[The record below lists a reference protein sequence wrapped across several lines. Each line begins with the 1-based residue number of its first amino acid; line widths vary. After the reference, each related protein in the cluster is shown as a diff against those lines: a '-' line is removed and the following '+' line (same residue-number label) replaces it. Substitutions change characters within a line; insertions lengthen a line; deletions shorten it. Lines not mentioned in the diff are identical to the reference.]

1 MEMLRISVEQAKTH
15 LEEKF
20 LQNRPADLLVTGTS
34 MVPFLR
40 HEKDHVQ
47 LVPPSGDFRVGQILL
62 FSMGDRLILHR
73 LRKKRD
79 GNLVMNGDGQCH
91 FEVIRPEQ
99 VVAVATHVIRR
110 SGRVIS
116 CNSLGWW
123 LLSALWYPTRPLRPR
138 LLRLAAGLKSV
149 YCKLRK

>member
-1 MEMLRISVEQAKTH
+1 MEMLRISVEQAKAH
-15 LEEKF
+15 LKEKF

-40 HEKDHVQ
+40 HEKDHVR
-47 LVPPSGDFRVGQILL
+47 LAPPTGDYRVGQILL
-62 FSMGDRLILHR
+62 FHLGDRLILHR

-79 GNLVMNGDGQCH
+79 GKLVMNGDGQCH
-91 FEVIRPEQ
+91 CEVILPEQ
-99 VVAVATHVIRR
+99 VVAVGTHVIRR

-116 CNSLGWW
+116 CKSPGWR

-149 YCKLRK
+149 YFKLRK